1 MDQTKKQGRGSRGTL
16 RAMMGALTVLG
27 IAVMATGAGMGCSDP
42 CANTVEDKNDECSFA
57 ATFNNSCNIGSE
69 TCLKVCND
77 LYECDAGE
85 EAFQDCY
92 DSCGLEE

>member
-57 ATFNNSCNIGSE
+57 PPQ
-69 TCLKVCND
+69 LPCND

-85 EAFQDCY
+85 GPSKTATTSGRECPPRSAPCDR
-92 DSCGLEE
+92 